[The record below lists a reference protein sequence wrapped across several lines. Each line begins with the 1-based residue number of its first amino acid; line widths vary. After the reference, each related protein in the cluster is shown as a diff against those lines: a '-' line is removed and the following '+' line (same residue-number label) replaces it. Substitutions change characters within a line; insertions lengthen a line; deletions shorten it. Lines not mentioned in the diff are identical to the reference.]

1 MNNNFNLQVI
11 NFLIIF
17 LNNRQKL
24 MCNFIILIK
33 KRFLFY
39 KLFNL
44 LVIIDHFF
52 LFLNMDYISGCPM
65 CNALDIVGD
74 KWSLIVIRDL
84 LGGKTTFKEF
94 MNGPEK
100 IASNILSQR
109 LKWLKNHEILDFRYR
124 KDNKKEKCYYLT
136 NKGIDLYPVMSE
148 LMLWSAKNV
157 NNEFNDRGKD
167 VIKKL
172 KNDKQARIEEVTQN
186 YKKIKSKLQIS

>member
-1 MNNNFNLQVI
+1 M
-11 NFLIIF
+11 
-17 LNNRQKL
+17 
-24 MCNFIILIK
+24 
-33 KRFLFY
+33 
-39 KLFNL
+39 
-44 LVIIDHFF
+44 
-52 LFLNMDYISGCPM
+52 S
-65 CNALDIVGD
+65 NALDIVGD

-84 LGGKTTFKEF
+84 LGGKTTFKDF

-109 LKWLKNHEILDFRYR
+109 LKWLKSNQILDFRYR

-136 NKGIDLYPVMSE
+136 DKGIDLYPVMSE

-157 NNEFNDRGKD
+157 NNEFNNRGKY

-172 KNDKQARIEEVTQN
+172 KNDKEGRIEEVTQN

>member
-1 MNNNFNLQVI
+1 
-11 NFLIIF
+11 
-17 LNNRQKL
+17 
-24 MCNFIILIK
+24 
-33 KRFLFY
+33 
-39 KLFNL
+39 
-44 LVIIDHFF
+44 
-52 LFLNMDYISGCPM
+52 M

-167 VIKKL
+167 VIIKL
-172 KNDKQARIEEVTQN
+172 KNDKEARIDEVTQN
-186 YKKIKSKLQIS
+186 YKKIKSKLQLS

>member
-1 MNNNFNLQVI
+1 M
-11 NFLIIF
+11 
-17 LNNRQKL
+17 
-24 MCNFIILIK
+24 
-33 KRFLFY
+33 
-39 KLFNL
+39 
-44 LVIIDHFF
+44 VIIKRFF
-52 LFLNMDYISGCPM
+52 LFLGMLFRSGCPM

>member
-1 MNNNFNLQVI
+1 M
-11 NFLIIF
+11 
-17 LNNRQKL
+17 
-24 MCNFIILIK
+24 
-33 KRFLFY
+33 
-39 KLFNL
+39 
-44 LVIIDHFF
+44 
-52 LFLNMDYISGCPM
+52 S
-65 CNALDIVGD
+65 NALDIVGD

-84 LGGKTTFKEF
+84 LGGKITFKDF

-109 LKWLKNHEILDFRYR
+109 LKWLKNHEILNFRYR

>member
-1 MNNNFNLQVI
+1 
-11 NFLIIF
+11 
-17 LNNRQKL
+17 
-24 MCNFIILIK
+24 
-33 KRFLFY
+33 
-39 KLFNL
+39 
-44 LVIIDHFF
+44 
-52 LFLNMDYISGCPM
+52 M

-136 NKGIDLYPVMSE
+136 NKGIGLYPVMSE

-157 NNEFNDRGKD
+157 NNEFNKRGKE
-167 VIKKL
+167 VIRKL
-172 KNDKQARIEEVTQN
+172 KNDKQGRIEEVIQN
-186 YKKIKSKLQIS
+186 YRKIKSKLELS

>member
-1 MNNNFNLQVI
+1 
-11 NFLIIF
+11 
-17 LNNRQKL
+17 
-24 MCNFIILIK
+24 
-33 KRFLFY
+33 
-39 KLFNL
+39 
-44 LVIIDHFF
+44 
-52 LFLNMDYISGCPM
+52 M

-157 NNEFNDRGKD
+157 NNEFNERGKE
-167 VIKKL
+167 VIRKL

>member
-1 MNNNFNLQVI
+1 
-11 NFLIIF
+11 
-17 LNNRQKL
+17 
-24 MCNFIILIK
+24 
-33 KRFLFY
+33 
-39 KLFNL
+39 
-44 LVIIDHFF
+44 
-52 LFLNMDYISGCPM
+52 M

-172 KNDKQARIEEVTQN
+172 KNDKESRIEEVTQN
-186 YKKIKSKLQIS
+186 YKKIKSKLQLS